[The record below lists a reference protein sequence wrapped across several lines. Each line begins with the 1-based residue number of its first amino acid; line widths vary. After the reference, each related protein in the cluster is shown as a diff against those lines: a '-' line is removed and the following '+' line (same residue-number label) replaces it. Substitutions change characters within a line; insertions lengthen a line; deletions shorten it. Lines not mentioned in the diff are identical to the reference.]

1 MGDKHK
7 NKINIIS
14 SILES
19 CMEGQRRSHIITK
32 FDLSRSK
39 FKFYSDFLLDKEF
52 LIIDDSG
59 LMRATN
65 KGKYFLERLIN

>member
-1 MGDKHK
+1 
-7 NKINIIS
+7 
-14 SILES
+14 
-19 CMEGQRRSHIITK
+19 MEGQRRSHIITK

-52 LIIDDSG
+52 LFIDDRG

>member
-1 MGDKHK
+1 MSDKYK
-7 NKINIIS
+7 TKINIIS

-19 CMEGQRRSHIITK
+19 CKEGKRRSYIINK
-32 FDLSRSK
+32 FDLSGSK

-52 LIIDDSG
+52 LFIDGSG
-59 LMRATN
+59 LMRVTN

>member
-1 MGDKHK
+1 MSDKYK
-7 NKINIIS
+7 TNINIIS

-19 CMEGQRRSHIITK
+19 CIEGQRRSHIITK

-39 FKFYSDFLLDKEF
+39 FKFYADFLLDKQF
-52 LIIDDSG
+52 LFIDDNG